1 MKYYDTIKNVV
12 DTATL
17 LAEDKPVA
25 KAIIGT
31 IDTIIDTKE
40 MGVTNFSVIEIVGSM
55 AKSKWNDIK
64 EADLVEISDIIGED
78 VHVELKTDENEK
90 DSGWL
95 GTLWQT
101 LRVLLGFVKPMISN
115 PEISKI
121 VGYAEALVIAKDTGI
136 SNTAVKDTLV
146 AMAKSFHSLIMGSS
160 NLILKYPLDSFCA

>member
-31 IDTIIDTKE
+31 IDEIIDTKE
-40 MGVTNFSVIEIVGSM
+40 MGITNSSVVEIVGAM
-55 AKSKWNDIK
+55 AKSKWNNIK
-64 EADLVEISDIIGED
+64 EADLVEISDIIGGD

-90 DSGWL
+90 DSGFL
-95 GTLWQT
+95 GKLWYT
-101 LRVLLGFVKPMISN
+101 LRMLLGFVKQMISN

-146 AMAKSFHSLIMGSS
+146 AMAKSSWNSLDSDKIEKIMGVI
-160 NLILKYPLDSFCA
+160 NKK